1 MSYNVFITR
10 NDIPQEDSKAWEI
23 INTLDSGE
31 FGNGSIDFKN
41 LILKL
46 TEKYPCIC
54 DLSDEEL
61 DKCVWS
67 DGPLINNAGKDI
79 TVLGICNNI
88 EEVVPFIIKT
98 ANGMNFVVFDDQI
111 GAIFRPD

>member
-10 NDIPQEDSKAWEI
+10 NDIPQDDSKAWEI
-23 INTLDSGE
+23 LNTLERGE
-31 FGNGSIDFKN
+31 FKKGAEDFKN
-41 LILKL
+41 LILKI
-46 TEKYPCIC
+46 TETYPCIC
-54 DLSDEEL
+54 DLSDEDL
-61 DKCVWS
+61 DKGVWS

-88 EEVVPFIIKT
+88 ENVVPFIIKT
-98 ANGMNFVVFDDQI
+98 ANSMNFVVFDDQI